1 MDGSDR
7 ISLLGARRPKGFRLR
22 TLTVL
27 SRGAV
32 NYRPSNWTGALVIV
46 ERGELEVECR
56 GGARARFGEGAI
68 LAFSGLAVRR
78 LRNPGSGPLVLS
90 TLSHLR
96 PADCGD
102 FAPRAMSHCLAVRH
116 TGDP

>member
-7 ISLLGARRPKGFRLR
+7 ISFLGARCPTGFRLR
-22 TLTVL
+22 TLTLL

-32 NYRPSNWTGALVIV
+32 SYRPAEWAGALVIV

-56 GGARARFGEGAI
+56 GGARARFDEGAI
-68 LAFSGLAVRR
+68 LAFSGLPVRR

-90 TLSHLR
+90 TLSRLR
-96 PADCGD
+96 PAD
-102 FAPRAMSHCLAVRH
+102 
-116 TGDP
+116 

>member
-1 MDGSDR
+1 MDGSDG
-7 ISLLGARRPKGFRLR
+7 ISFLGARCPKGFRLR
-22 TLTVL
+22 TLTLL

-32 NYRPSNWTGALVIV
+32 NYRPAEWAGALVIV

-78 LRNPGSGPLVLS
+78 LRNPGNGPLVLS
-90 TLSHLR
+90 GLSRLR
-96 PADCGD
+96 PAD
-102 FAPRAMSHCLAVRH
+102 
-116 TGDP
+116 